1 MIRVKN
7 VSLQYADGP
16 DVLSNISF
24 TLAAGSFHFLTGRC
38 GAGKSSLLRMLYLG
52 HRPSRG
58 HMEMFGQ
65 DISQLD
71 ASELPEI
78 RRRVGVIFQDFR
90 LVSHLTVFENVALPL
105 AIEGRPEQDYT
116 RDVEELLNWVGLGD
130 KLRHYPELLSGGE
143 QQQVAIARAVVASPQ
158 LLLAD
163 EPTGSVDAEIGERLL
178 GLLMELNRQ
187 GATLLI
193 ATHDTGLLERHRHH
207 AGELQLEEGGRLR
220 QLPPVR
226 AKASG

>member
-7 VSLQYADGP
+7 VGLHYAEGP
-16 DVLSNISF
+16 EVLNNISF

-38 GAGKSSLLRMLYLG
+38 GAGKSTLLRMLYLG

-58 HMEMFGQ
+58 VMEMFGR

-71 ASELPEI
+71 ASELPEM
-78 RRRVGVIFQDFR
+78 RRRIGVIFQDFR
-90 LVSHLTVFENVALPL
+90 LVSHLSVFENVALPL
-105 AIEGRPEQDYT
+105 AIEGRAEQDYR
-116 RDVEELLNWVGLGD
+116 RDVEELLDWVGLGD
-130 KLRHYPELLSGGE
+130 KLHHYPELLSGGE

-163 EPTGSVDAEIGERLL
+163 EPTGSVDAKIGERLL
-178 GLLMELNRQ
+178 GLLIELNRQ

-207 AGELQLEEGGRLR
+207 AGELQLEEGGLLR

-226 AKASG
+226 VKASG

>member
-7 VSLQYADGP
+7 VGLQYADGP
-16 DVLSNISF
+16 EILSNISF

-38 GAGKSSLLRMLYLG
+38 GAGKSSLLSMLYLG
-52 HRPSRG
+52 RRPTRG
-58 HMEMFGQ
+58 YMEMFGK

-71 ASELPEI
+71 TSELPDI
-78 RRRVGVIFQDFR
+78 RRRVGVVFQDFR
-90 LVSHLTVFENVALPL
+90 LVSHLTVFENVTLPL
-105 AIEGRPEQDYT
+105 AIEGRTKQDYT
-116 RDVEELLNWVGLGD
+116 RDVEELLDWVGLGN
-130 KLRHYPELLSGGE
+130 KLHQYPATLSGGE

-178 GLLMELNRQ
+178 GLLKELNRQ

-193 ATHDTGLLERHRHH
+193 ATHDMGLVERHRHH
-207 AGELQLEEGGRLR
+207 AGELQLEDGGRLR

-226 AKASG
+226 AKAS

>member
-7 VSLQYADGP
+7 VGLQYADGP
-16 DVLSNISF
+16 EVLSNINF

-58 HMEMFGQ
+58 YMEMFGK
-65 DISQLD
+65 DILQLE

-105 AIEGRPEQDYT
+105 AIEGRAEQDYA
-116 RDVEELLNWVGLGD
+116 RNVEELLNWVGLGD
-130 KLRHYPELLSGGE
+130 KLHHYPELLSGGE

-163 EPTGSVDAEIGERLL
+163 EPTGSVHAEIGERLL

-193 ATHDTGLLERHRHH
+193 ATHDMGLLERHRHH
-207 AGELQLEEGGRLR
+207 AGELHLVDGGHLR

-226 AKASG
+226 AKAS

>member
-7 VSLQYADGP
+7 VGLQYADGP
-16 DVLSNISF
+16 EVLSNINF

-58 HMEMFGQ
+58 YMEMFGK
-65 DISQLD
+65 DILQLE

-105 AIEGRPEQDYT
+105 AIEGRAEQDYA
-116 RDVEELLNWVGLGD
+116 RNVEELLNWVGLGD
-130 KLRHYPELLSGGE
+130 KLHHYPELLSGGE

-193 ATHDTGLLERHRHH
+193 ATHDMGLLERHRHH
-207 AGELQLEEGGRLR
+207 AGELHLVDGGHLR

-226 AKASG
+226 VKAS

>member
-7 VSLQYADGP
+7 VGLHYAEGP
-16 DVLSNISF
+16 EVLNNISF

-38 GAGKSSLLRMLYLG
+38 GAGKSTLLRMLYLG

-58 HMEMFGQ
+58 VMEMFGR

-71 ASELPEI
+71 ASELPEM
-78 RRRVGVIFQDFR
+78 RRRIGVIFQDFR
-90 LVSHLTVFENVALPL
+90 LVSHLSVFENVALPL
-105 AIEGRPEQDYT
+105 AIEGREEQNYR
-116 RDVEELLNWVGLGD
+116 RDVEELLDWVGLGD
-130 KLRHYPELLSGGE
+130 KLHHYPELLSGGE

-163 EPTGSVDAEIGERLL
+163 EPTGSVDAKIGERLL
-178 GLLMELNRQ
+178 GLLIELNRQ

-207 AGELQLEEGGRLR
+207 AGELQLEEGGLLR

-226 AKASG
+226 VKASG

>member
-7 VSLQYADGP
+7 VGLAYADGP
-16 DVLSNISF
+16 EVLNNINF

-38 GAGKSSLLRMLYLG
+38 GAGKSTLLRMLYLG
-52 HRPSRG
+52 HRPTRG
-58 HMEMFGQ
+58 LMEMFGR

-71 ASELPEI
+71 AAELPEM
-78 RRRVGVIFQDFR
+78 RRRIGVIFQDFR
-90 LVSHLTVFENVALPL
+90 LVSHLSVFENVALPL
-105 AIEGRPEQDYT
+105 AIEGRPVQDYR
-116 RDVEELLNWVGLGD
+116 RDVEELLDWVGLGD
-130 KLRHYPELLSGGE
+130 KLHQYPELLSGGE

-163 EPTGSVDAEIGERLL
+163 EPTGSVDAKIGERLL

-207 AGELQLEEGGRLR
+207 AGELQLEEGGVLR

-226 AKASG
+226 VKVSG

>member
-7 VSLQYADGP
+7 VGLQYADGP
-16 DVLSNISF
+16 EVLSNISF

-52 HRPSRG
+52 RRPSRG
-58 HMEMFGQ
+58 YMEMFGK

-71 ASELPEI
+71 APELPEI
-78 RRRVGVIFQDFR
+78 RRRVGVVFQDFR

-105 AIEGRPEQDYT
+105 AIEGRAAQDYT

-130 KLRHYPELLSGGE
+130 KLNHYPELLSGGE
-143 QQQVAIARAVVASPQ
+143 QQQVAIARAVIASPQ

-193 ATHDTGLLERHRHH
+193 ATHDMGLLERHRHH
-207 AGELQLEEGGRLR
+207 AGELHLEDGGRLR

-226 AKASG
+226 AKAS

>member
-7 VSLQYADGP
+7 VGLQYPDGP
-16 DVLSNISF
+16 EILSDLSF

-58 HMEMFGQ
+58 TMEMFGE
-65 DISQLD
+65 DVGKLD
-71 ASELPEI
+71 ASELPEL

-90 LVSHLTVFENVALPL
+90 LIPHLTVLENVALPL
-105 AIEGRPEQDYT
+105 AIEGRSKNKYE
-116 RDVEELLNWVGLGD
+116 RDVAELLDWVGLGD
-130 KLRHYPELLSGGE
+130 KLHDYPALLSGGE
-143 QQQVAIARAVVASPQ
+143 QQQVAIARAVVANPEI
-158 LLLAD
+158 LLAD

-178 GLLMELNRQ
+178 GLLIELNRQ
-187 GATLLI
+187 GATLVI
-193 ATHDTGLLERHRHH
+193 ATHDPGLLQRHRHH
-207 AGELQLEEGGRLR
+207 AGELQLEENGRLR

-226 AKASG
+226 VKASL